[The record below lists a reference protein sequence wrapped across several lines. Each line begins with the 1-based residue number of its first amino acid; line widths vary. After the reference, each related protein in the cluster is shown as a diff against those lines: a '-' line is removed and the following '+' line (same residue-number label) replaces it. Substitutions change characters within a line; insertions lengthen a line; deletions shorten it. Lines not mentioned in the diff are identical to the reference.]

1 MFVNRTA
8 ELRTLAQRAAS
19 RKAELLVIYG
29 RRRVGKSELL
39 RTFLRKRRHV
49 YYLADRR
56 TELEQLDLLSTLLA
70 EYFND
75 SILAVQPLR
84 SWELVFQ
91 YLTKNITRK
100 QPFILV
106 LDEFPYLAEVNPA
119 LPSIVQRHWDL
130 YFKKMN
136 VKLIL
141 CGSSMSF
148 MEKEVLSHKSPL
160 YGRRTGQLELTPFRY
175 NNVAEMLPT
184 VSAERLVEFYAI
196 FGGIPAYLEFI
207 EPSKSLWKN
216 IEEHIFP
223 SDRFLHNEVNFLL
236 MEELRTPQNYLAILR
251 ALAHGKTKLTEIAH
265 ATSLETATVAKFF
278 DTLIALRLVRRRVPA
293 TEKAHKSRRGSYRIR
308 DHYVR
313 FWFRYVYPHLTY
325 LEEGRYDFVMEKIRE
340 TFDSFVGTA
349 FEDVCREYLPQNAT
363 YSKRWQSFG
372 AWWSTKAEIDIA
384 AVNDDRELLLG
395 ECKWTERPI
404 GRRVYEDLK
413 AKAPLVH
420 GRFTST
426 SYVLFSKSGFTP
438 ELQRMAKS
446 DGARLIALE
455 EMF

>member
-8 ELRTLAQRAAS
+8 ELQTLARRAAS
-19 RKAELLVIYG
+19 RKAEMLVIYG
-29 RRRVGKSELL
+29 RRRVGKTELL

-56 TELEQLDLLSTLLA
+56 TEREQLELLSALLA
-70 EYFND
+70 EHFND
-75 SILAVQPLR
+75 SILAAQPLG
-84 SWELVFQ
+84 SWELIFQ
-91 YLTKNITRK
+91 YISKHVRRK

-106 LDEFPYLAEVNPA
+106 LDEFPYLAEVNSA
-119 LPSIVQRHWDL
+119 LPSILQRHWDL
-130 YFKKMN
+130 HFKNMN
-136 VKLIL
+136 VKFIL

-160 YGRRTGQLELTPFRY
+160 YGRRTGQLEITPFRY
-175 NNVAEMLPT
+175 NNVAEMVPS
-184 VSAERLVEFYAI
+184 VSPERLVELYAI
-196 FGGIPAYLEFI
+196 FGGIPAYLEFVD
-207 EPSKSLWKN
+207 PTKSLWKN
-216 IEEHIFP
+216 IEENIFP
-223 SDRFLHNEVNFLL
+223 SDRFLHNEVTFLL
-236 MEELRTPQNYLAILR
+236 MEELRSPQNYFAILR
-251 ALAHGKTKLTEIAH
+251 ALAHGKTKLMEIAE
-265 ATSLETATVAKFF
+265 ATSLESATVAKFF

-313 FWFRYVYPHLTY
+313 FWFRYIYPHLTY

-349 FEDVCREYLPQNAT
+349 FEDVCREYLAQSAT
-363 YSKRWQSFG
+363 FSKRWQSFG
-372 AWWSTKAEIDIA
+372 AWWSIHAAIDIA
-384 AVNDDRELLLG
+384 AINDDRELLLG
-395 ECKWTERPI
+395 ECKWTERPV
-404 GRRVYEDLK
+404 GPRVYDDLK
-413 AKAPLVH
+413 AKAPLIH

-438 ELQRMAKS
+438 ELQRLAKS
-446 DGARLIALE
+446 DGTRLIGLD